1 MAKQRDSVEDE
12 VSRRVGRHIRELR
25 DFLGLNRKHIAD
37 ELGCTERSVKAY
49 EEGTRRL
56 TLADAVRLSSFF
68 RIDLNRLV
76 YGHDGPPR
84 ILPVA
89 KFKDIGAPEAQ
100 QGKPPLKII
109 PRAGD

>member
-12 VSRRVGRHIRELR
+12 ISRRVGRHMRDLREY
-25 DFLGLNRKHIAD
+25 LGQNREHIAD
-37 ELGCTERSVKAY
+37 QLGCTERSVKAY

-56 TLADAVRLSSFF
+56 TLADAVRLSEHFGVS
-68 RIDLNRLV
+68 LSRLV

-84 ILPVA
+84 LMPKA
-89 KFKDIGAPEAQ
+89 RFDEIGRPEAPK
-100 QGKPPLKII
+100 GKPPLKVI